1 MRNVRS
7 AQMIRAKF
15 ISNYIVLLNLKF
27 IERFFNLNDNKVI
40 YIAILIK
47 FSVEYIVDIFLKV
60 TFFLYIISNIAAE
73 VAIKQDHI

>member
-1 MRNVRS
+1 MTTAALFLSEIVL
-7 AQMIRAKF
+7 
-15 ISNYIVLLNLKF
+15 VLLNLKF
-27 IERFFNLNDNKVI
+27 IECFFNLNDNKVI